1 MKKLLASSLLM
12 ASAALPLTSY
22 AGADS
27 GLYIGGSVGQSAL
40 EADFNFDEKD
50 TGYKVLVGY
59 NFGLVPLVDLA
70 VEADYRDFGS
80 FEGGGLSADVVA
92 FDVFGVAGLN
102 FGPFGVFAK
111 AGYSDSDVDTVFE
124 NVKDSS
130 SESNMAYGLGAKFQ
144 LASIALRAEYETFDM
159 DDVDDLSMIS
169 VGATITF

>member
-12 ASAALPLTSY
+12 ASIALPLTSY

-40 EADFNFDEKD
+40 DDGYDFDEKD
-50 TGYKVLVGY
+50 TAYKLLVGY

-70 VEADYRDFGS
+70 VEADYRDFGT
-80 FEGGGLSADVVA
+80 FEGEGSVDIVA
-92 FDVFGVAGLN
+92 FDVFGVAGMN

-111 AGYSDSDVDTVFE
+111 AGYSDSDIDFE
-124 NVKDSS
+124 GGSD
-130 SESNMAYGLGAKFQ
+130 SESNMGYGLGAKFQ
-144 LASIALRAEYETFDM
+144 LASFALRAEYETFDM